1 MQDSWQEGFSKP
13 DGLPIT
19 NRLEICRARLQTWNK
34 TEYGH
39 VGCKIKHLHKKLQ
52 MLENQAHC
60 VETDREIFEVRK
72 MLNTWLD
79 AENTMR
85 KQRSRNFW
93 LIDRDRNTSFF
104 HAKTTNWK
112 Q

>member
-13 DGLPIT
+13 DGLPIK
-19 NRLEICRARLQTWNK
+19 NCLEICRARLQTWNK

-39 VGCKIKHLHKKLQ
+39 VGCKIQHLHKKLQ

-79 AENTMR
+79 AENTMW